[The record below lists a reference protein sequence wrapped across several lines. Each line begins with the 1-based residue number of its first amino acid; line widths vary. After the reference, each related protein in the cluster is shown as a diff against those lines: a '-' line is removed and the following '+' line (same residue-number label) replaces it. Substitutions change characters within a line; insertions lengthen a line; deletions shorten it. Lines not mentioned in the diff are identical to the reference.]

1 MRFNVILFAFS
12 FLFSQ
17 FMVAQFDAPLEIHG
31 DFQTDFQTYKA
42 DSLIGAKEVPEK
54 TGSNSYLN
62 LTVRKGEFSSGIRME
77 SYLPALQGFDPQYK
91 ETSIAHKYLSFKN
104 EKVFVTVGNFYEQ
117 FGNALILRTYW
128 DPNLGYDN
136 AFNGVRVN
144 ATPIKGVYLKS
155 LVGKQRLYST
165 EGAGLVRGV
174 DGEVFF
180 NDLIE
185 GWEDN
190 STKLILGGSF
200 VSKYQE
206 ANHPTLYL
214 PENVGSWAARANIA
228 RKAFMLLGEYA
239 YKINDPNVNNVHTRG
254 SQSFQNYKPGQA
266 LYISSSYSIK
276 DFGVTLS
283 TKWIDNM
290 DYRSDRGASG
300 NDLMINYT
308 PALTPQHI
316 YSLAALYPYASQPNG
331 EFCVQADIN
340 YNIRKGTWLGGKYGT
355 KLWLNYA
362 QINGIEK
369 SVASNSYIGYE
380 SMLMIPNDTLNYY
393 KNFNIEI
400 NKRWT
405 KDFKMIAS
413 YFFINRNDEVLKL
426 SDYHGMI
433 TAHVAVADLSYKFLK
448 KHTLRMEMQ
457 HLWIVQDNGNWA
469 TALLEYQTSDYFAA
483 LVDDYNYGN
492 SNEDKRIH
500 YLMGT
505 LGYKK
510 NTTRIAASY
519 GKRRQG
525 IMCVGG
531 VCRQVPASN
540 GFTITVT
547 TSF

>member
-1 MRFNVILFAFS
+1 MKFKGLLFVFS
-12 FLFSQ
+12 FVFSALLL
-17 FMVAQFDAPLEIHG
+17 AQTDAPLEIHG

-54 TGSNSYLN
+54 SGSNSYLN
-62 LTVRKGEFSSGIRME
+62 LTLSKGEFSSGMRME
-77 SYLPALQGFDPQYK
+77 SYTPALQGFDPRYK
-91 ETSIAHKYLSFKN
+91 GTSIAHKYLSFKN
-104 EKVFVTVGNFYEQ
+104 DKVFVTVGNFYEQ

-128 DPNLGYDN
+128 DASLGYDN

-144 ATPIKGVYLKS
+144 INPLKGLYIKS
-155 LVGKQRLYST
+155 LVGKQRLYSE
-165 EGAGLVRGV
+165 EGSGMVRGI
-174 DGEVFF
+174 DGEVFL
-180 NDLIE
+180 NDLVNS
-185 GWEDN
+185 WEN
-190 STKLILGGSF
+190 SQTKVTLGGSF

-206 ANHPTLYL
+206 AIHPTLNL
-214 PENVGSWAARANIA
+214 PANVGAWAARTNIT
-228 RKAFMLLGEYA
+228 RNSVTILGEYA
-239 YKINDPNVNNVHTRG
+239 YKTNDPNVNNILTRG
-254 SQSFQNYKPGQA
+254 TQSFQNFKPGQA
-266 LYISSSYSIK
+266 LYVSSSYSVK

-331 EFCVQADIN
+331 EFCLQGDIN
-340 YNIRKGTWLGGKYGT
+340 YNIKKETWLGGKYGT
-355 KLWLNYA
+355 KIWVNYS
-362 QINGIEK
+362 QINAIK
-369 SVASNSYIGYE
+369 KTPVANSYLGYE
-380 SMLMIPNDTLNYY
+380 SQLMIPNDTLTYY
-393 KNFNIEI
+393 KNFNVEV
-400 NKRWT
+400 NKRIS
-405 KDFKMIAS
+405 KDLKLIAS
-413 YFFINRNDEVLKL
+413 YFFINRNDAVLKL

-433 TAHVAVADLSYKFLK
+433 TSHVGVADMSYKFLK
-448 KHTLRMEMQ
+448 KHTLRLEMQ
-457 HLWIVQDNGNWA
+457 HLWTLQDNGNWA

-492 SNEDKRIH
+492 TDAAKQIH
-500 YLMGT
+500 YLMAT
-505 LGYKK
+505 VGYKK
-510 NTTRIAASY
+510 KTTRIAASY

-540 GFTITVT
+540 GLAITVT